1 MPRKPSSI
9 REIRGIHA
17 ADSRGFTLI
26 ELLLVIAIVGIL
38 ATISIANYQ
47 YARLRGTETAA
58 IGSLTAINRAQFAYM
73 QTCGRQKFAPNLTT
87 LGKTGPGST
96 SPFLSPD
103 LTAADQI
110 EKSGYRIQMA
120 GTEVVDPMQTCT
132 GDTPVE
138 SYQVTADPIVENA
151 TGKRYF
157 GTNVTLVIYENSESF
172 HGKMPERTPPP
183 TGQEVRS
190 TAR

>member
-1 MPRKPSSI
+1 VRDP
-9 REIRGIHA
+9 
-17 ADSRGFTLI
+17 RGFTLV

-58 IGSLTAINRAQFAYM
+58 VGSLSAINRAQFTYM
-73 QTCGRQKFAPNLTT
+73 QTCGRQKFAPSLTS
-87 LGKTGPGST
+87 LGKSNPGT
-96 SPFLSPD
+96 TAPFLSPD

-110 EKSGYRIQMA
+110 EKSGYRIQMS
-120 GTEVVDPMQTCT
+120 GTAVLEPLQTCT

-138 SYQVTADPIVENA
+138 SYQITADPIAENT

-157 GTNVTLVIYENSESF
+157 GTNVTLVIYESPETLT
-172 HGKMPERTPPP
+172 GKMPETGVPPL
-183 TGQEVRS
+183 GQEIAGAPR
-190 TAR
+190 

>member
-1 MPRKPSSI
+1 VPRNPRPI
-9 REIRGIHA
+9 REVRV
-17 ADSRGFTLI
+17 ADARGFTLI
-26 ELLLVIAIVGIL
+26 ELLLVVAIVGIL
-38 ATISIANYQ
+38 AAISVANYQ
-47 YARLRGTETAA
+47 YARLRGTETSA

-73 QTCGRQKFAPNLTT
+73 QTCGRQKFAPHLTT

-103 LTAADQI
+103 LTSADEI

-120 GTEVVDPMQTCT
+120 GTEVVNPMQTCT

-138 SYQVTADPIVENA
+138 SYQVTADPIAENS

-157 GTNVTLVIYENSESF
+157 GTNVTLVIYENAESF
-172 HGKMPERTPPP
+172 HGKMPEREPPP
-183 TGQEVRS
+183 TGQEVRG
-190 TAR
+190 TPR

>member
-1 MPRKPSSI
+1 MR
-9 REIRGIHA
+9 
-17 ADSRGFTLI
+17 DSRGFTLV
-26 ELLLVIAIVGIL
+26 ELLLVVAIVGIL

-58 IGSLTAINRAQFAYM
+58 IGALTAINRAQFAYM
-73 QTCGRQKFAPNLTT
+73 QTCGRQKFAPHLTT

-103 LTAADQI
+103 LTSAD
-110 EKSGYRIQMA
+110 EVDKSGYRIQMA
-120 GTEVVDPMQTCT
+120 GTEVMEPLQTCT

-138 SYQVTADPIVENA
+138 AYQVTADPLVENS

-157 GTNVTLVIYENSESF
+157 GTNITLVIYENSETF
-172 HGKMPERTPPP
+172 HGKMPETTPPP
-183 TGQEVRS
+183 IGQEVRIRLAS
-190 TAR
+190 RRHQACHRPCHT

>member
-1 MPRKPSSI
+1 VR
-9 REIRGIHA
+9 
-17 ADSRGFTLI
+17 DSRGFTLV
-26 ELLLVIAIVGIL
+26 ELLLVVAIVGIL

-73 QTCGRQKFAPNLTT
+73 QTCGRLKFAPHLTT
-87 LGKTGPGST
+87 LGKIGPGSS

-103 LTAADQI
+103 LTAADEV

-120 GTEVVDPMQTCT
+120 GTEVMEPLQTCT

-138 SYQVTADPIVENA
+138 SYQVTADPLVENS

-157 GTNVTLVIYENSESF
+157 GTNITLVIYENSETF
-172 HGKMPERTPPP
+172 HGKMPETTPPP
-183 TGQEVRS
+183 IGQEVRS
-190 TAR
+190 TPR